1 MKSVEWVLLKL
12 KLAGDIAAFPRTAI
26 VIAAVLLVSGFAAVS
41 PSGADTYTVDPLAVS
56 VVQTSADLSQLL
68 APMPGLHFEHT
79 VPAEGVAVI
88 SVNDSVG
95 YQRVGGFGAAM
106 TDSSAWLI
114 ERELPAASRAALMS
128 DLFGSG
134 GLGLS
139 FLRVPIGATD
149 FTVGGRP
156 YSYDDLP
163 PGRSDPRLAHFSIAH
178 DEAYILPALNQARA
192 LDPGIAFL
200 ASPWTPPAWMK
211 GNDSLGNVKDGGT
224 LRADAYGPWAA
235 YIVKFI
241 QAYARAG
248 VPITALTA
256 ANEVGTP
263 TLYPGLNMSLSSLSS
278 WIGQDLVPALTRAR
292 LHPKLYAADWGWGTT
307 SRRDAA
313 ALTETT
319 ANEYAGVAW
328 HCYYG
333 GPDVMN
339 AIHSQ
344 LPQLD
349 EIVDEC
355 SPGISAIPI
364 SEVVISSLRDW
375 ASTVALW
382 NLALDPTGGPVQVP
396 DDGCPGCSGLV
407 TINENG
413 GALTFN
419 LAYYELGQA
428 SAFVQRGAQRIESG
442 HFVSYTYRKPG
453 VNFVSAGLDD
463 VAFANPDGTRVLIAY
478 NNGTQATVF
487 AVDWHGRYFEY
498 TLPAAATVTFE
509 WDRR

>member
-1 MKSVEWVLLKL
+1 M
-12 KLAGDIAAFPRTAI
+12 
-26 VIAAVLLVSGFAAVS
+26 IAAVVLVGGFAARW
-41 PSGADTYTVDPLAVS
+41 PSGAYPTLVDPLAVS
-56 VVQTSADLSQLL
+56 VMQTSGNLSQRLT
-68 APMPGLHFEHT
+68 PMPGLHFEHM
-79 VPAEGVAVI
+79 VPAEGVPVI

-95 YQRVGGFGAAM
+95 YQRIGGFGAAM

-114 ERELPAASRAALMS
+114 ERELPAAGRTALMS
-128 DLFGSG
+128 DLFGSA

-139 FLRVPIGATD
+139 FLRLSIGASD
-149 FTVGGRP
+149 FSVGGRP
-156 YSYDDLP
+156 YSYDDLRP
-163 PGRSDPRLAHFSIAH
+163 RRTDPHLVHFSIAH
-178 DEAYILPALNQARA
+178 DRAYILPALNQARA
-192 LDPGIAFL
+192 LDPGIVFL

-211 GNDSLGNVKDGGT
+211 GNDALGNVKDGAT

-241 QAYARAG
+241 QEYASAG

-263 TLYPGLNMSLSSLSS
+263 TTYPGLNMTLSSLST
-278 WIGQDLVPALTRAR
+278 WIRQDLMPALSRAR
-292 LHPKLYAADWGWGTT
+292 LHPKLYGADWGWGTAA
-307 SRRDAA
+307 RRDEA
-313 ALTETT
+313 ALTATT
-319 ANEYAGVAW
+319 ADEYTGVAW

-333 GPDVMN
+333 SPDVMN

-344 LPQLD
+344 NPRLD

-364 SEVVISSLRDW
+364 SEVMIASLRDW

-382 NLALDPTGGPVQVP
+382 NLALDPAGGPVQAP
-396 DDGCPGCSGLV
+396 NHGCPGCSGLV
-407 TINENG
+407 TIDEEG

-419 LAYYELGQA
+419 LAYYQLGQA
-428 SAFVQRGAQRIESG
+428 SMFVQRGAERIESG
-442 HFVSYTYRKPG
+442 HFVTYTYRKPG
-453 VNFVSAGLDD
+453 ANFVSAGLDD
-463 VAFANPDGTRVLIAY
+463 VAFANPDGTRVLMAY
-478 NNGTQATVF
+478 NNGQQATLF
-487 AVDWHGRYFEY
+487 AVDWHGTYFEY

>member
-1 MKSVEWVLLKL
+1 M
-12 KLAGDIAAFPRTAI
+12 
-26 VIAAVLLVSGFAAVS
+26 IAAVALAAGFAAVS
-41 PSGADTYTVDPLAVS
+41 PSGADAYSIDPRAVS
-56 VVQTSADLSQLL
+56 VVQTSADLSQRLT
-68 APMPGLHFEHT
+68 PMPGLEFEDT
-79 VPAEGVAVI
+79 VPAEGVPVI

-114 ERELPAASRAALMS
+114 ERELPAAARAALMS
-128 DLFGSG
+128 DLFTSA
-134 GLGLS
+134 GLRLS
-139 FLRVPIGATD
+139 FLRVPIGASD

-156 YSYDDLP
+156 YSYDDLR
-163 PGRSDPRLAHFSIAH
+163 PGRSDPHLAHFSIAH
-178 DEAYILPALNQARA
+178 DQAYILPALNQARA
-192 LDPGIAFL
+192 LDPGIALL
-200 ASPWTPPAWMK
+200 ANPWTPPAWMK
-211 GNDSLGNVKDGGT
+211 NNDSLGNVNDAGT

-263 TLYPGLNMSLSSLSS
+263 TIYPGLNMSLSSLSS
-278 WIGQDLVPALTRAR
+278 WIGQDLVPALSMAR
-292 LHPKLYAADWGWGTT
+292 LHPKLYGGDWGWGTAL
-307 SRRDAA
+307 RRDEA
-313 ALTETT
+313 ALTGT
-319 ANEYAGVAW
+319 AANQLAGVAW
-328 HCYYG
+328 HCYFG
-333 GPDVMN
+333 SPDVMN

-344 LPQLD
+344 RPQLD
-349 EIVDEC
+349 QIVDEC

-382 NLALDPTGGPVQVP
+382 NLALDPTGGPVQAP
-396 DDGCPGCSGLV
+396 NHGCPGCSGLV
-407 TINENG
+407 TINEKS
-413 GALTFN
+413 GAVTFN
-419 LAYYELGQA
+419 RAYYQLGQA
-428 SAFVQRGAQRIESG
+428 SAFVQPGAQRIESG

-463 VAFANPDGTRVLIAY
+463 VAFANPDGTRALIAY
-478 NNGTQATVF
+478 NNGKQATLF
-487 AVDWHGRYFEY
+487 AVDWHGSYFEY

>member
-1 MKSVEWVLLKL
+1 M
-12 KLAGDIAAFPRTAI
+12 T
-26 VIAAVLLVSGFAAVS
+26 AAVLFAGSFAAAS
-41 PSGADTYTVDPLAVS
+41 PSGADPYSIDPLAAS
-56 VVQTSADLSQLL
+56 VVQTSTNLSQRLT
-68 APMPGLHFEHT
+68 PMSGLQFEHT
-79 VPAEGVAVI
+79 VPAEGVPVI
-88 SVNDSVG
+88 SVNDSVS
-95 YQRVGGFGAAM
+95 YQRIGGFGAAM

-114 ERELPAASRAALMS
+114 ERELPAAGRTTLMS
-128 DLFGSG
+128 DLFGSA
-134 GLGLS
+134 GLHLS
-139 FLRVPIGATD
+139 FVRVPIGASD
-149 FTVGGRP
+149 FTVGGTP

-163 PGRSDPRLAHFSIAH
+163 PGRSDPHLAHFSIAH

-192 LDPGIAFL
+192 LDRGITFL

-211 GNDSLGNVKDGGT
+211 RNDALGNAKDRGV

-241 QAYARAG
+241 EAYARAG

-263 TLYPGLNMSLSSLSS
+263 TIYPGLNISLSSLSS
-278 WIGQDLVPALTRAR
+278 WIGQDLVPALSAAG
-292 LHPKLYAADWGWGTT
+292 LHPKLYSADWGWGTAFQ
-307 SRRDAA
+307 RDEATLSGGAA
-313 ALTETT
+313 D
-319 ANEYAGVAW
+319 EYAGAAW

-333 GPDVMN
+333 SPDVMN

-344 LPQLD
+344 RPLLD

-382 NLALDPTGGPVQVP
+382 NLALDPTGGPVQAP
-396 DDGCPGCSGLV
+396 NRGCPGCSGLV
-407 TINENG
+407 TINEMG
-413 GALTFN
+413 GAVTFN
-419 LAYYELGQA
+419 LAYYQLGQA
-428 SAFVQRGAQRIESG
+428 SAFVQQGARRIESD
-442 HFVSYTYRKPG
+442 HFVTYTYRKPG

-463 VAFANPDGTRVLIAY
+463 VAFANPDGTRALMAY
-478 NNGTQATVF
+478 NNGTRATLF
-487 AVDWHGRYFEY
+487 AVEWHGMYFEY
-498 TLPAAATVTFE
+498 TLAAAATVTFE